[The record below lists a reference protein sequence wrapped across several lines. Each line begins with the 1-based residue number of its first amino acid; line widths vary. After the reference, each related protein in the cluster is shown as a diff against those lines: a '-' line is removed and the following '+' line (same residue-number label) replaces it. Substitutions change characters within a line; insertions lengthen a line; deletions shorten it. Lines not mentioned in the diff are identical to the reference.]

1 MENVE
6 NKQEDILYNEEEIA
20 ELKRTIEVLQSQKDD
35 LIETKLPSN
44 VDKFAIDYVKL
55 LDEGDLSYL
64 TTKEVFDNYIEYRRK
79 FTTNGEDMLSIR
91 MLNAV
96 IRKYFPNARIN
107 HSNKQKKNRYF
118 WVFDE

>member
-6 NKQEDILYNEEEIA
+6 NKQEDILYNEEEIE

-55 LDEGDLSYL
+55 VDEGDLSYL

-107 HSNKQKKNRYF
+107 HSNKQKKNKYF

>member
-1 MENVE
+1 MENTE

>member
-1 MENVE
+1 ME